1 MFHSF
6 SWKDWSSV
14 IFAGIITG
22 LAYYSKY
29 YGLFAWVSFIPLLHI
44 LIKLKTDSKPF
55 FIGYVFGLSY
65 NLVAF
70 YWIALNSGTS
80 FFIAICS
87 LIAAVLYLSVFWGLL
102 TTFIYQ
108 IKNYDFKL
116 MIFPF
121 AVVLMEWLR
130 SLGPLAFPW
139 SNLALTQINFL
150 PIVQIMDI
158 TGSYGV
164 SALVLIINTILYHF
178 MINLNKSSF
187 FLLCTSILILFYL
200 WGIGIKKIDYYNKYF
215 KTFEVVVIQPNI
227 DPNSKWDS
235 KNKEIIKSKLDSLYE
250 IALNLKPDLILF
262 PETAYPTYLRFD
274 HTIRNYL
281 QKKVSLT
288 GISTLVGTV
297 DRVRSIEQKKNNYF
311 NSSFFFTKN
320 QDIQIYNKT
329 HLVPFAEYVPFSD
342 IVPTFKKINFG
353 QGNFNKGKEI
363 SIFDMK
369 GLKFSN
375 IICYESSIPSIVNQI
390 VKYGAN
396 FLTIQTND
404 GWLGNSIG
412 PIQHYNIAKIRAIEN
427 RIPIIRSGNNGVSGM
442 ILPNGISVNEKSL
455 GVTSVFKVSVPILK
469 PGTFFSQNGNI
480 FVILCLILTIV
491 IILWSLKIFL
501 Y

>member
-1 MFHSF
+1 MFLSF
-6 SWKDWSSV
+6 SWRDLSSV
-14 IFAGIITG
+14 VFAGIITG
-22 LAYYSKY
+22 LAYYSEF

-44 LIKLKTDSKPF
+44 LSKFKPDSKPF
-55 FIGYVFGLSY
+55 FIGYIFGLSF

-80 FFIAICS
+80 FLVAICS
-87 LIAAVLYLSVFWGLL
+87 LIAAISYLSIFWGLL

-108 IKNYDFKL
+108 IKNYAFRL

-130 SLGPLAFPW
+130 GLGPLGFPW

-150 PIVQIMDI
+150 PLVQIMEI

-164 SALVLIINTILYHF
+164 SALILIFNTILYYF
-178 MINLNKSSF
+178 MIRLNKSSS
-187 FLLCTSILILFYL
+187 FLLFIFILNIYFI
-200 WGIGIKKIDYYNKYF
+200 WVVGIKKIDYYDKYS
-215 KTFEVVVIQPNI
+215 KTFEVAVIQPNI

-281 QKKVSLT
+281 QQKVNLT
-288 GISTLVGTV
+288 GVSTLVGTV
-297 DRVRSIEQKKNNYF
+297 DKVKSLEQKKDYF

-320 QDIQIYNKT
+320 KDIQVYNKT

-342 IVPTFKKINFG
+342 IIPIFKKFNFG

-363 SIFDMK
+363 SIFDLK
-369 GLKFSN
+369 GLKYSN
-375 IICYESSIPSIVNQI
+375 IICYESSIPRIINQI
-390 VKYGAN
+390 ARSGVN
-396 FLTIQTND
+396 FLTVQTND

-427 RIPIIRSGNNGVSGM
+427 RIPIIRSGNNGVSGL
-442 ILPNGISVNEKSL
+442 ILPNGISVNEKPL
-455 GVTSVFKVSVPILK
+455 GVTSVFKVSVPIVK

-480 FVILCLILTIV
+480 FVVLCLIII
-491 IILWSLKIFL
+491 IILWSLKNSV